1 MNKRIKKK
9 QLYMKLEDVCDG
21 IVKTLSVKN
30 HSTIIFTVDPK
41 KMCMYKGIQDRFRM
55 IIDKLKNEHDIT
67 AIVVSEGAVVDVV
80 EAGEIKIKEHS
91 PVTWK
96 E

>member
-9 QLYMKLEDVCDG
+9 KEHLLITDVCDG

-30 HSTIIFTVDPK
+30 YSTIIFTVDPK
-41 KMCMYKGIQDRFRM
+41 KMHMDKHIHDRFRM
-55 IIDKLKNEHDIT
+55 IIDKLKKEHDIT
-67 AIVVSEGAVVDVV
+67 AIVVSEGPVVDVV